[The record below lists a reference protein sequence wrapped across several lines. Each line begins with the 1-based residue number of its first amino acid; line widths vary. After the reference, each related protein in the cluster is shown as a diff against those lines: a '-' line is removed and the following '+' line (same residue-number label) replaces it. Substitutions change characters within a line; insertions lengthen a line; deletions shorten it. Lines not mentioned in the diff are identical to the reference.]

1 MSDLPSVRSN
11 TKFLLTALKILISTI
26 PPLSVGI
33 SSGVSKVVLLVPW
46 WRF

>member
-11 TKFLLTALKILISTI
+11 TMFLLNALKILISTI

-33 SSGVSKVVLLVPW
+33 TSGVSKVVLLVPW